1 MDIKRI
7 NRILVEMSTS
17 ITPAEINTVLKKH
30 PGRVPVYVKR
40 ADNIGSRLPYINRHK
55 FLIPQ
60 YFTLHALQHT
70 IRLYLKVGPEQAI
83 FLFINNG
90 MPIYSE
96 SLGQLYEKYHD
107 KDGLLY
113 VTYSTENTFG

>member
-1 MDIKRI
+1 
-7 NRILVEMSTS
+7 MSKT
-17 ITPAEINTVLKKH
+17 IGPAEIDTVMKRH

-40 ADNIGSRLPYINRHK
+40 ADNMGSKLPEINRHK

-60 YFTLHALQHT
+60 DFTLHALQHT
-70 IRLYLKVGPEQAI
+70 IRLYLKLKPEQAI
-83 FLFINNG
+83 FIFINNTI
-90 MPIYSE
+90 PIYSE
-96 SLGQLYEKYHD
+96 SLAQLYEKYRD